1 MRSRLSAA
9 DKDTPSYSDL
19 EDHASLA
26 VQGKAKQA
34 SGRTKCQE
42 ALSSNT
48 KIKFHRLSLRSLATM
63 FIASCK
69 CLNILPRR
77 CEPASTTNTFPL
89 APMLPASVWPVEQHL
104 ESYDKIPRCCLLFLR
119 CICFQSPT
127 PWFGWRCIK
136 LCKDFV
142 HICVCQQTIGMH
154 LVDLLLLLPAQATSK
169 PEPLVV
175 THTLSF
181 TWDTSVSCSSV
192 AAQSAST
199 TERT

>member
-89 APMLPASVWPVEQHL
+89 TSMLPASVWPVEQHL
-104 ESYDKIPRCCLLFLR
+104 ESYDESPRCCLLFLC
-119 CICFQSPT
+119 CICFGTPT
-127 PWFGWRCIK
+127 SRFGRRRIK

-142 HICVCQQTIGMH
+142 HIFVCQQTIGMH
-154 LVDLLLLLPAQATSK
+154 LVDLLLLLLAQATSK
-169 PEPLVV
+169 PAALMM
-175 THTLSF
+175 TYA
-181 TWDTSVSCSSV
+181 CSI
-192 AAQSAST
+192 T
-199 TERT
+199 